1 MRIAIGCDTS
11 AFELKEAIKAK
22 LAAEGY
28 DMLDLGCGPGELREY
43 PEAGHAV
50 GNAVAS
56 GEAEKGIAICGS
68 GLGISISANKVPGIR
83 AGLCRSVWDAETIK
97 GNLDANV
104 LCMGANV
111 TGKDL
116 AFEITDA
123 WLNTED
129 RGGDHVKRRSR
140 IEDIQSV

>member
-1 MRIAIGCDTS
+1 MRIAIGCDSS

-22 LAAEGY
+22 LTAEGY
-28 DMLDLGCGPGELREY
+28 DMLDLGCGPGELAEY

-50 GNAVAS
+50 GKAVAA
-56 GEAEKGIAICGS
+56 GEAERGIAICGS
-68 GLGISISANKVPGIR
+68 GLGISISCNKVPGIR

-111 TGKDL
+111 TGRDL

-123 WLNTED
+123 WLNTEVRGDGHKD
-129 RGGDHVKRRSR
+129 RRDR
-140 IEDIQSV
+140 IEDVNS